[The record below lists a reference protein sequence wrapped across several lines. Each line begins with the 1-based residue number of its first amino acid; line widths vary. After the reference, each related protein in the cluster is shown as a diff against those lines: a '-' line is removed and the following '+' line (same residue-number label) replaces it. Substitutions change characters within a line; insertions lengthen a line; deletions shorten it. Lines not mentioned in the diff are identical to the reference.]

1 MLAELLNFQGAK
13 PCLGVGSFSK
23 LFDIKKTQ
31 YELDFVDIDPEADM
45 PLFLDPYYIS
55 KCEFPFAENAYE
67 SICSYFEYLLAL
79 LKGKRIEQARELFS
93 HLGESNDIC
102 MGMSHGKPRGHG
114 MGPEDTNAIF
124 KELLRSR
131 AISSGIMEDIED
143 FRIFVPNV
151 DRDKVSD
158 MTANIIKLQLIKYT
172 QQQCELHNIPLTHD
186 VPSGMYWDSKRK
198 NWENPVFKYYR

>member
-79 LKGKRIEQARELFS
+79 LKGKRIDWSVVVMADVAASVLAKLRNKAKASGISYQQCLQLFVQEEFLRKLS
-93 HLGESNDIC
+93 KSGC
-102 MGMSHGKPRGHG
+102 
-114 MGPEDTNAIF
+114 EDT
-124 KELLRSR
+124 
-131 AISSGIMEDIED
+131 
-143 FRIFVPNV
+143 
-151 DRDKVSD
+151 
-158 MTANIIKLQLIKYT
+158 LILKGGLFIYT
-172 QQQCELHNIPLTHD
+172 LT
-186 VPSGMYWDSKRK
+186 
-198 NWENPVFKYYR
+198 N

>member
-158 MTANIIKLQLIKYT
+158 MTANII
-172 QQQCELHNIPLTHD
+172 N
-186 VPSGMYWDSKRK
+186 
-198 NWENPVFKYYR
+198 

>member
-1 MLAELLNFQGAK
+1 
-13 PCLGVGSFSK
+13 
-23 LFDIKKTQ
+23 
-31 YELDFVDIDPEADM
+31 
-45 PLFLDPYYIS
+45 
-55 KCEFPFAENAYE
+55 
-67 SICSYFEYLLAL
+67 
-79 LKGKRIEQARELFS
+79 
-93 HLGESNDIC
+93 

-186 VPSGMYWDSKRK
+186 VPSGMYWDSKEK
-198 NWENPVFKYYR
+198 LGK

>member
-67 SICSYFEYLLAL
+67 SICSYFAYTLI
-79 LKGKRIEQARELFS
+79 K
-93 HLGESNDIC
+93 
-102 MGMSHGKPRGHG
+102 MGVSVIPCTGSI
-114 MGPEDTNAIF
+114 IF
-124 KELLRSR
+124 NTSFRS
-131 AISSGIMEDIED
+131 
-143 FRIFVPNV
+143 
-151 DRDKVSD
+151 
-158 MTANIIKLQLIKYT
+158 IIILIKYR
-172 QQQCELHNIPLTHD
+172 CLSLHRMYVGIPIAQI
-186 VPSGMYWDSKRK
+186 WQ
-198 NWENPVFKYYR
+198 NPE